1 MRSKPTQT
9 AQPPTGEP
17 KFAGCV
23 PQEQTRQPPTAATPK
38 DQSGPA
44 LAQRV
49 VLYEEDPA
57 NPQGKQYVGSAVWRT
72 EMVSPGSRVAPEV
85 SISAEVTIPEWKSTF
100 TWSLPRKT
108 L

>member
-17 KFAGCV
+17 KFAGRV
-23 PQEQTRQPPTAATPK
+23 PQEQTRQPPTTATPK

-72 EMVSPGSRVAPEV
+72 PTVSPRRGLASEPQIRAH
-85 SISAEVTIPEWKSTF
+85 VTLSERNMT
-100 TWSLPRKT
+100 
-108 L
+108 